1 MSLQEV
7 PRDFKGHFVRWE
19 GSYELTGPPPE
30 GPVILASEGSG
41 GESYSTAP
49 LARTRALMRGSAK
62 LARDL
67 ESQISRYL
75 TESERH

>member
-1 MSLQEV
+1 MSVQEV
-7 PRDFKGHFVRWE
+7 PRDLQGYFVRWE
-19 GSYELTGPPPE
+19 GSYELTGPPPA

-41 GESYSTAP
+41 GESYSTAS

-67 ESQISRYL
+67 ENQISRYL